1 MVRQTVRIAVAVM
14 FALSLGACSSKSPEA
29 DAAQDADDT
38 VTATPAESATPT
50 VLDEQMKAMQKA
62 REVEETLQK
71 AKDAQDKAIDE
82 ASGG

>member
-1 MVRQTVRIAVAVM
+1 MVRQTVRTAVVVM
-14 FALSLGACSSKSPEA
+14 FALSLSACSSKTADPE
-29 DAAQDADDT
+29 AAQDAD
-38 VTATPAESATPT
+38 TATQAEPATPT

-71 AKDAQDKAIDE
+71 AKEAQDKAIDE